1 MKTLHPHSFPRATAA
16 ETANKT
22 EGLARSRTF
31 EIRHFT
37 NAPAADGES
46 DFLGPKTVMTT
57 ARRFY
62 GNKMWDKIAV
72 ESEQVT
78 AAVESPVARASCP
91 CENAIMGGTPMPG
104 VWPFR
109 QFPLGSPSA
118 CSAILLYG
126 KQLHIMGSKE
136 QINTKYCE
144 TKVFVKWPNSNHG
157 RDAHATMISLPNQHE
172 PVFFVAHMCALLGR
186 NEITQTRAR
195 KTHESQS
202 QPAAVAARSS
212 E

>member
-1 MKTLHPHSFPRATAA
+1 MQGMHFTSPNPNRTDLSAMKTLHPHSFPRATAA

-31 EIRHFT
+31 EVRHFT
-37 NAPAADGES
+37 NAPAADGET

-62 GNKMWDKIAV
+62 GNEMWDKIAV

-136 QINTKYCE
+136 
-144 TKVFVKWPNSNHG
+144 
-157 RDAHATMISLPNQHE
+157 
-172 PVFFVAHMCALLGR
+172 
-186 NEITQTRAR
+186 
-195 KTHESQS
+195 
-202 QPAAVAARSS
+202 
-212 E
+212 